1 MILIT
6 VMLLGS
12 IALIVFALVYKAKK
26 NTQQQR
32 LRFEEHLAR
41 TAEQHHLSWTVTD
54 ISRQRALAWS
64 ADKKILFFMDCP
76 DEQGRHHVID
86 MSHVTHCRLSEEW
99 STAEFVKGKKA
110 ERHVTGVNLVLFM
123 QDKNTVELPL
133 YRETEDGVLERARLS
148 DKAAYWLQL
157 IQPELKNN

>member
-1 MILIT
+1 MILIV

-26 NTQQQR
+26 NTKKQR

-41 TAEQHHLSWTVTD
+41 TAAQHHLSWTTTE
-54 ISRQRALAWS
+54 ISRPRALAWS
-64 ADKKILFFMDCP
+64 ADKKILFFMDFP
-76 DEQGRHHVID
+76 DERGRHHVID
-86 MSHVTHCRLSEEW
+86 MNHVAHCRLSEEW

-110 ERHVTGVNLVLFM
+110 ERHVTGLNLVLFM
-123 QDKNTVELPL
+123 QDKNTIELPL
-133 YRETEDGVLERARLS
+133 YREAEDGVLERARLS
-148 DKAAYWLQL
+148 DKAAFWLQL